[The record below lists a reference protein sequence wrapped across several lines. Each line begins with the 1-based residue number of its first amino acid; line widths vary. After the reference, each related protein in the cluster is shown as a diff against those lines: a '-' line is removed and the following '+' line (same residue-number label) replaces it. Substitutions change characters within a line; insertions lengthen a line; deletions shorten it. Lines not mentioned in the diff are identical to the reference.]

1 PEQFAAI
8 EALLS
13 AARNEVQQAEIVLTR
28 AAAAVAAAEQMHAAA
43 QARRADR
50 AAKAEVAFKLA
61 RELDRWNEL
70 DRAIGE
76 LRTEL
81 NQQLR
86 PDLRERSARF
96 LAELTRGRY
105 DDLELDEDYVATVVE
120 DGEVKPVISGG
131 EEDVLHLSLRLAIS
145 EMIAERAGQPLSLL
159 VLDEVFGSLDEERRL
174 AVVELLR
181 AIADRFPQVILISH
195 IESLRD
201 AFDRVVRVEYD
212 VERGVSTV
220 HDDTRELVDV
230 AE

>member
-1 PEQFAAI
+1 AVRSRIAELEPLRSQFDQLSGLAARAETLAADAANAEQAATAAEATLEEIVRRIEALERDPEQFAAI
-8 EALLS
+8 EAVLS

-131 EEDVLHLSLRLAIS
+131 EE
-145 EMIAERAGQPLSLL
+145 
-159 VLDEVFGSLDEERRL
+159 
-174 AVVELLR
+174 
-181 AIADRFPQVILISH
+181 
-195 IESLRD
+195 
-201 AFDRVVRVEYD
+201 
-212 VERGVSTV
+212 
-220 HDDTRELVDV
+220 
-230 AE
+230 